1 LFDESF
7 AMSTHAVAHADVPHD
22 SHDHGH
28 LKLQYHPGLPLSNPK
43 LIVWLFLSTEIMF
56 FAALIGTYIVL
67 RFGAVTWPTPH
78 EVHLVELI
86 GFLNTIVLIASSVT
100 IVLALETARQNRA
113 GAAKLWILVTLLLG
127 SIFLGIK
134 GYEYKSKWDH
144 GIIPAMWWRSHSAIY
159 DRADLY
165 YLSAVRERLT
175 SLKGQYEG
183 IASPTEAQAADL
195 ALVTRLLDNGG
206 KPPAQGEFDLKT
218 AELTAAKAELP
229 VERLMAINQVAEA
242 IYPAPFHT
250 DLITGGGGH
259 HAAGLNEE
267 HHFLKLPKIIPS
279 GNMWTSTYFLLTGFH
294 AIHVIVGLIVF
305 VTMLPMTLGV
315 ARAGF
320 IENIGLYWHFVDLV
334 WIFLFPLLYLF

>member
-7 AMSTHAVAHADVPHD
+7 AMSTHAVAHADVHHD
-22 SHDHGH
+22 DHGH
-28 LKLQYHPGLPLSNPK
+28 GLKLQYHPGLPLTNPK

-56 FAALIGTYIVL
+56 FAGLIGTYIVL
-67 RFGAVTWPTPH
+67 RFGATTWPTPH
-78 EVHLVELI
+78 EVHLVEQI

-100 IVLALETARQNRA
+100 IVLGLESARQNRT
-113 GAAKLWILVTLLLG
+113 GAAKLWILATLILG

-134 GYEYKSKWDH
+134 AYEYKSKWDH
-144 GIIPAMWWRSHSAIY
+144 GIIPAMWWRSHSSIY

-165 YLSAVRERLT
+165 YLSAVRTRLMT
-175 SLKGQYEG
+175 LKGEYEG
-183 IASPTEAQAADL
+183 IDSPSEAQAADL

-206 KPPAQGEFDLKT
+206 KPPAEGEFDLKT
-218 AELTAAKAELP
+218 AELTAAKADLP
-229 VERLMAINQVAEA
+229 AERLAAINQVAEA
-242 IYPAPFHT
+242 VYPGPFHAAVP
-250 DLITGGGGH
+250 GQAH
-259 HAAGLNEE
+259 HAGGLNEE
-267 HHFLKLPKIIPS
+267 HHFLHLPMVIPS

-305 VTMLPMTLGV
+305 AMMLPMTLGV

>member
-1 LFDESF
+1 
-7 AMSTHAVAHADVPHD
+7 
-22 SHDHGH
+22 
-28 LKLQYHPGLPLSNPK
+28 
-43 LIVWLFLSTEIMF
+43 MF
-56 FAALIGTYIVL
+56 FAGLIGTYIVL
-67 RFGAVTWPTPH
+67 RFGATTWPTPH
-78 EVHLVELI
+78 EVHLVERI

-100 IVLALETARQNRA
+100 VVLALETARQNRA
-113 GAAKLWILVTLLLG
+113 GAAKAWILATLILG

-134 GYEYKSKWDH
+134 AYEYQSKWDH
-144 GIIPAMWWRSHSAIY
+144 GIVPAMWWRSHSSIY

-165 YLSAVRERLT
+165 YLSAVRTRLMA
-175 SLKGQYEG
+175 LKGEYEG
-183 IASPTEAQAADL
+183 IDSPNEAQAADL

-206 KPPAQGEFDLKT
+206 KPPAEGEFDLKT

-229 VERLMAINQVAEA
+229 AERLAAINQVAEA
-242 IYPAPFHT
+242 VYPGPFH
-250 DLITGGGGH
+250 
-259 HAAGLNEE
+259 AAVPGVPHRAGGLNEE
-267 HHFLKLPKIIPS
+267 HHFLRLPMVIPS

-305 VTMLPMTLGV
+305 ATMLPMTLGV